1 MLAGGNR
8 LRRRLANGLTEAG
21 KIPAFALKK
30 IAEAFKVLER
40 LGTLAGESWVK
51 HLSGAIWELR
61 SLKSRIL
68 FFASSDNEFVLLH
81 FFIKKSQ
88 KTPRREIERAE
99 RNMKRF
105 VERNEDE

>member
-1 MLAGGNR
+1 MFKIVFYKDARGREPVKEAIGEWVDGG
-8 LRRRLANGLTEAG
+8 G
-21 KIPAFALKK
+21 KNTRVRAKK

-68 FFASSDNEFVLLH
+68 FCCTSL
-81 FFIKKSQ
+81 
-88 KTPRREIERAE
+88 
-99 RNMKRF
+99 
-105 VERNEDE
+105 